1 MKSKFIITI
10 LFSLLILASGY
21 SQQSA
26 DDSLTLKQ
34 AITLTLTLTNQPLLK
49 QAAEQ
54 INATEAKIKEQ
65 KSFYYPRVEGSLSYT
80 RIGPIPT
87 IEFGGLGFTLAPANN
102 YDAHIGASQ
111 LVYDFGKRDALMDL
125 MRSYKLS
132 SEDKINLIKN
142 NLSYQTVQ
150 AFYSILFTEK
160 SIKVKDDQINTLK
173 KHIVIANKKVE
184 SGSATDF
191 DVLTTEVRVAAAQ
204 NQKIDLENALNKEKI
219 YLKSLL
225 GWPSNKKLILT
236 GNFNED
242 LTSINTGALVEEAFN
257 KRPEMKLARDAE
269 NSAKVS
275 KQVAS
280 LTDKPTVSVIAEY
293 GFKNGFEPNL
303 DVLRGNWAA
312 GVNASIPIFNG
323 NLKDAK
329 VEEAE
334 ANLKSSSDKILELE
348 RTIKAQVQQAAAD
361 LKASRLKIK
370 TTEVQVEHA
379 QEAVSRAELSY
390 RDGVITNLD
399 VIDAETSLSA
409 AELLRLRVSYQNV
422 INTYALKEAVGEVLN
437 DENK

>member
-1 MKSKFIITI
+1 MKYKFIITI
-10 LFSLLILASGY
+10 LFSLLIMGSGY
-21 SQQSA
+21 SQQSI

-34 AITLTLTLTNQPLLK
+34 VIKLTLTNQPLLK
-49 QAAEQ
+49 QAEEQ
-54 INATEAKIKEQ
+54 INAAEAKIKEQ
-65 KSFYYPRVEGSLSYT
+65 KSFYYPRVEGSLTYT

-102 YDAHIGASQ
+102 YDAHIAASQ

-132 SEDKINLIKN
+132 SEDKIKLLKN
-142 NLSYQTVQ
+142 NLSYQAVQ
-150 AFYSILFTEK
+150 AFYAILFIEK
-160 SIKVKDDQINTLK
+160 SIKVKDEQINTLK
-173 KHIVIANKKVE
+173 KHIGIANKKVE

-191 DVLTTEVRVAAAQ
+191 DVLTTEVRVAAVQ

-225 GWPSNKKLILT
+225 GWPSDKVLNLS
-236 GNFNED
+236 GNFSED
-242 LTSINTGALVEEAFN
+242 SSAINTGSLIKEAYKN
-257 KRPEMKLARDAE
+257 RPEMKLARDAE

-280 LTDKPTVSVIAEY
+280 LTDKPTLSVIADY
-293 GFKNGFEPNL
+293 GFKNGYEPNL

-312 GVNASIPIFNG
+312 GINASIPIFNG

-348 RTIKAQVQQAAAD
+348 RTIKTQVEQAATD
-361 LKASRLKIK
+361 LKSSMLKIK
-370 TTEVQVEHA
+370 TTEVQVMHA
-379 QEAVSRAELSY
+379 KDAVSRAELRY

-399 VIDAETSLSA
+399 VIDAETSLSE